1 MTDGE
6 FLTQT
11 IIERMD
17 LIFRRNN
24 KEPTEE
30 EKAERQERDAQFRRI
45 LDSLPEDDRELLKEM
60 QTEAFRRAARE
71 NELYYCEG
79 LKDGFTVCRFVN
91 GG

>member
-24 KEPTEE
+24 KEPAEE
-30 EKAERQERDAQFRRI
+30 EKA
-45 LDSLPEDDRELLKEM
+45 
-60 QTEAFRRAARE
+60 AR
-71 NELYYCEG
+71 
-79 LKDGFTVCRFVN
+79 
-91 GG
+91 

>member
-45 LDSLPEDDRELLKEM
+45 LDSLPEDDREVLKEM
-60 QTEAFRRAARE
+60 QTEAITTNWKDPDIMNR
-71 NELYYCEG
+71 
-79 LKDGFTVCRFVN
+79 LKKLAK
-91 GG
+91 

>member
-30 EKAERQERDAQFRRI
+30 EKAEFHKACDVIRSNIKYISEQH
-45 LDSLPEDDRELLKEM
+45 
-60 QTEAFRRAARE
+60 
-71 NELYYCEG
+71 
-79 LKDGFTVCRFVN
+79 
-91 GG
+91 